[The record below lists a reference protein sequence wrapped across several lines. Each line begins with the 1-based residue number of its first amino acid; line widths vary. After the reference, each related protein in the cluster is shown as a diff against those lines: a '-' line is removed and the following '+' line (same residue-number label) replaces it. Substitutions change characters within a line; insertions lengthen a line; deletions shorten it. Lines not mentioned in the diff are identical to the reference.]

1 MTLTGRTG
9 TAVLAALIVSLCI
22 NLLLAGMMA
31 GGRWHDDDGRRH
43 GPFLGGPIMRSV
55 PEDARPLVKEVF
67 DSHKAEFDTHRD
79 AIRQARMKV
88 ADVLK
93 ADAIDQAQLN
103 QAMNELLQQS
113 QTMRQ
118 FGLGVM
124 LEIAQKLPPDVRREM
139 AEKWAKDRFGGPPP
153 PE

>member
-1 MTLTGRTG
+1 
-9 TAVLAALIVSLCI
+9 
-22 NLLLAGMMA
+22 
-31 GGRWHDDDGRRH
+31 
-43 GPFLGGPIMRSV
+43 
-55 PEDARPLVKEVF
+55 
-67 DSHKAEFDTHRD
+67 
-79 AIRQARMKV
+79 MKV

>member
-31 GGRWHDDDGRRH
+31 GGRWHDDDRPRH

-79 AIRQARMKV
+79 AIRPARMKV